1 MHMSKKL
8 KKNKLLL
15 YSIFG
20 CIFFIFHSNAI
31 ELKGNFIQGG
41 LLVGKVSTEDIVYY
55 NGDRVPIDETGE
67 FILGLGRKHPKKGQL
82 KIIKDDKNTIIK
94 NIIIKQREYKV
105 QKINNL
111 NKNKVTPPKKYYDRI
126 KNEVKII
133 KKAKSLDVNY
143 SYYHAGFM
151 MPAEGVITGVYGS
164 QRILNGIPKRPHY
177 GIDIANK
184 PGSPILAPSDGI
196 VVMTEEDLYFSGAT
210 IILSH
215 GRGLT
220 SSLLHLKKI
229 LVEKGSLVKKGQLI
243 GLMGA
248 TGRATGSHLDWRME
262 LRGVRID
269 PNLLIKNNNNI

>member
-8 KKNKLLL
+8 KKNKILL
-15 YSIFG
+15 YFILSH
-20 CIFFIFHSNAI
+20 IFFIFHSNAI
-31 ELKGNFIQGG
+31 ELKGSFIQGG

-82 KIIKDDKNTIIK
+82 KIIKNDNNTIIK
-94 NIIIKQREYKV
+94 NIIVKQREYKV

-111 NKNKVTPPKKYYDRI
+111 NKNKVTPPKEYYDRI

-229 LVEKGSLVKKGQLI
+229 LVEKGSLVKKGQVI

>member
-82 KIIKDDKNTIIK
+82 KIIKDDGNTIIK

-111 NKNKVTPPKKYYDRI
+111 NKDKVTPPKEYYDRI
-126 KNEVKII
+126 KNKVKII

-151 MPAEGVITGVYGS
+151 MPAEGLLQVSMAPKNIKWYT
-164 QRILNGIPKRPHY
+164 KRPHY

-220 SSLLHLKKI
+220 SSLLHLKEI

-262 LRGVRID
+262 LEV
-269 PNLLIKNNNNI
+269 

>member
-15 YSIFG
+15 FAIFSY
-20 CIFFIFHSNAI
+20 ISFIFHCNAI
-31 ELKGNFIQGG
+31 ELKGSFIQGG

-82 KIIKDDKNTIIK
+82 KIIKDDRNTIIK

-111 NKNKVTPPKKYYDRI
+111 NKDKVTPPKEYYDRI

-243 GLMGA
+243 GLMGD

-269 PNLLIKNNNNI
+269 PNLLIKKQ